1 MNILWGYV
9 RGVSRLFALMLVL
22 LGSTL
27 IYALNPFHRDAFSRA
42 LWLQRICRRV
52 LKVLFVSVES
62 RGDPT
67 RGAVI
72 VCNHM
77 SYIDIVILAA
87 STPVVFVSKKE
98 VREWLFFG
106 WFAEKAG
113 TRFIDRK
120 NRGDVRRIAKEIG
133 SLMRADLTVVLFLEG
148 TTTDGNRVLPFKPSL
163 LESAVV
169 QQWKIVPAALA
180 YRVPFG
186 RSVGLEV
193 CWWGDMTLMPHLFN
207 FATLPWIRASV
218 NWGEVLISSE
228 NRKMLAEELHRKV
241 TALKN
246 EVEFHRTSQEK

>member
-1 MNILWGYV
+1 MNKLWGYV

-27 IYALNPFHRDAFSRA
+27 TYALNPFRRDALSKA
-42 LWLQRICRRV
+42 IWLQRTCRRV

-62 RGDPT
+62 RGEPA

-98 VREWLFFG
+98 VRDWPFFG

-113 TRFIDRK
+113 TKFIDRK

-133 SLMRADLTVVLFLEG
+133 SVMRADLTVVLFLEG
-148 TTTDGNRVLPFKPSL
+148 TTTDGNRVLPFKASL

-169 QQWKIVPAALA
+169 QKWKIVPAALI

-207 FATLPWIRASV
+207 LATLPWIQASI
-218 NWGEVLISSE
+218 NWGEALISSE
-228 NRKMLAEELHRKV
+228 SRKMLAEKLHCKV

-246 EVEFHRTSQEK
+246 EIKYRQLSQEN